1 MLFFELF
8 LQSCMQF
15 IIENRQINCA
25 ARWLKYPYLHKL
37 ACYFTVMPQLSVSDF
52 FKPSASGAK
61 RSATQAGND
70 TTPEKKKRGEDKGGL
85 SPEQLKRMDENRAKA
100 LSKLMEGKNARLMNL
115 IGSSWKKVLDSEINQ
130 PYCRKLLDFV
140 EQERKSATIYPPENQ
155 VFTWTQMCTIEEIK
169 VVILGQDPYH
179 GPKQAHG
186 LCFSVQK
193 GVAIPPSLRNMYKEL
208 EQDIPEFQAPSHGD
222 LTEWAKQGVLLLNA
236 CLTVRAGQPNSH
248 KDKGWEKLTD
258 AVIKWLSK
266 NSRHIAFLLWGAYA
280 QKKGASISK
289 DKHLILKCAH
299 PSPLS
304 ATRFFGCRHFSKAN
318 EYLTKN
324 GRKPIDW
331 AKL

>member
-1 MLFFELF
+1 
-8 LQSCMQF
+8 MQF

-52 FKPSASGAK
+52 FKPSAGGAK

-100 LSKLMEGKNARLMNL
+100 LSKLME
-115 IGSSWKKVLDSEINQ
+115 
-130 PYCRKLLDFV
+130 
-140 EQERKSATIYPPENQ
+140 ENQ